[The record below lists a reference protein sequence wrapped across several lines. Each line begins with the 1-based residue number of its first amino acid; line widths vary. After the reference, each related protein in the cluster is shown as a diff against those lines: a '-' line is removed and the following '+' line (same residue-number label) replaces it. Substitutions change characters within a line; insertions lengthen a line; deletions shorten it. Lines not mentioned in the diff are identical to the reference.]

1 MGVPSAPRKLPVCQV
16 TDTRF
21 ERVTFIAEALPLR
34 QSVGGNEEADA
45 GRGTKV
51 HSSSSSVFIMPMDFC
66 AISRTSAGTVRYE
79 STRIAQDTNSVSAET
94 SADDPP
100 GRDAASE
107 ASAATE
113 CHVVH
118 VVRPR

>member
-1 MGVPSAPRKLPVCQV
+1 V

-51 HSSSSSVFIMPMDFC
+51 HCGSSSVFIIPMDFW
-66 AISRTSAGTVRYE
+66 AISRTSAGT
-79 STRIAQDTNSVSAET
+79 
-94 SADDPP
+94 
-100 GRDAASE
+100 GWKL
-107 ASAATE
+107 
-113 CHVVH
+113 
-118 VVRPR
+118 